1 MHVPSVSARFGLILE
16 AYCRGSADH
25 VNILR
30 TQDDSVSKLLAV
42 NRLVKSHGTQDRVSM
57 YVPCMYMNRVKAGK
71 CYRLSSIPLTAAS

>member
-57 YVPCMYMNRVKAGK
+57 YVPCIYINRVKAGK
-71 CYRLSSIPLTAAS
+71 CYMCQRLSSI